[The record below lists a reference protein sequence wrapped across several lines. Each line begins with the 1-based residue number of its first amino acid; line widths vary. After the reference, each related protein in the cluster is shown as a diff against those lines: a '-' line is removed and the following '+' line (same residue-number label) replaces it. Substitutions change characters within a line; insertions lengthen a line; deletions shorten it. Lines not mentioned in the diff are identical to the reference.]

1 MTYYQKTELE
11 EKNHE
16 MIELLK
22 KLNIPR
28 PVALTLV
35 CLSSIDKTEITSR
48 EIERIT
54 GLRQPE
60 VSIAMRHLRKNNWI
74 EIREEKK
81 DSGKGRPI
89 KLYKLIVSLDK
100 IISNI
105 ELEVI
110 SKNTDLLKNI
120 EKFKSMSV
128 NPAL

>member
-22 KLNIPR
+22 KLNIAR

-89 KLYKLIVSLDK
+89 KLYNLIVSLDK

-128 NPAL
+128 NPSL

>member
-22 KLNIPR
+22 KLNIAR

-35 CLSSIDKTEITSR
+35 CLSSIDKTEIISR

-89 KLYKLIVSLDK
+89 KLYNLIVSLDK

-128 NPAL
+128 NPSL